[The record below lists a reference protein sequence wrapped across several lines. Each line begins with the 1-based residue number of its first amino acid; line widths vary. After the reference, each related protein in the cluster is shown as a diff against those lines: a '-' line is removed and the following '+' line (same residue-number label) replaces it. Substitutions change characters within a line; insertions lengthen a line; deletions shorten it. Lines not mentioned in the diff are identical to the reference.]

1 MLGPMTSGRRGPKR
15 STSCPAQPES
25 ANMMKMN
32 GSSAAP
38 AAVAE

>member
-1 MLGPMTSGRRGPKR
+1 MDGPTTSGMRGPKR

-32 GSSAAP
+32 GNSAAP
-38 AAVAE
+38 ATVAE